1 MSVNNGESLK
11 VNFMTRLK
19 RRGPEVDKFW
29 IFPGE
34 PDCHTIQ
41 TSSVIDIVPHLD
53 LDLNLTSSRVVVMVL
68 NNYSMI
74 RRTGVLE
81 LVVILCNVMSMMKK

>member
-1 MSVNNGESLK
+1 MGLFEDENLFYVGEIMSVNNGESLK

-19 RRGPEVDKFW
+19 RHGPEVDKLW

-41 TSSVIDIVPHLD
+41 TSSVIDIVPQLD

-68 NNYSMI
+68 NI
-74 RRTGVLE
+74 TTL
-81 LVVILCNVMSMMKK
+81 